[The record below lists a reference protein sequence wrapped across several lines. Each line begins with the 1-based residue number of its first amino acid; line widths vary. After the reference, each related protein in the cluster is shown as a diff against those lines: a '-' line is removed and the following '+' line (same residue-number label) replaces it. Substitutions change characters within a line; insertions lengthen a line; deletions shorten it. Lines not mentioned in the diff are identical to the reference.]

1 MAIRDPVVAIVGRPN
16 VGKSTLFNRI
26 AQKRKSIIHSQSG
39 ITRDRIYENVNWAG
53 KQFVLIDTGGFV
65 PDSKDTIE
73 SAVRAQIGVAVE
85 EADIILF
92 IVDGV
97 EQLIP
102 IDKEV
107 GALLRE
113 SAKDVILVANK
124 IDNEKREQNVFEFY
138 SLGFGEPFPI
148 SALNGRR
155 IGDLLDIILEH
166 MLKEAPAE
174 KEEEEFL
181 HLAIIGMPNVG
192 KSSIVNAI
200 LNVEKSIVT
209 EIPGTTRDSVDSILK
224 YYGESR
230 VDKIDRKFIKLIII
244 LGVIEFASLDIAFLQ
259 ARSAYYIPP
268 GLIFLIPVFYLLT
281 NIIYMFFSPI
291 TGSLSDKIGRKPVII
306 GGLSIL
312 LFSCLFLSIPI
323 ESSIFSVTTI
333 IIIYALFGFYLAS
346 VDPISRAY
354 IADLAGKNKRGRA
367 YGYYYLSVGLISLG
381 ESLIFGLI
389 YDLSFFWAF
398 IYISILLFI
407 CIVIF
412 SITDFSKI
420 LKN

>member
-1 MAIRDPVVAIVGRPN
+1 M
-16 VGKSTLFNRI
+16 
-26 AQKRKSIIHSQSG
+26 
-39 ITRDRIYENVNWAG
+39 
-53 KQFVLIDTGGFV
+53 
-65 PDSKDTIE
+65 
-73 SAVRAQIGVAVE
+73 
-85 EADIILF
+85 ILF
-92 IVDGV
+92 I
-97 EQLIP
+97 
-102 IDKEV
+102 
-107 GALLRE
+107 
-113 SAKDVILVANK
+113 KDVDPTK
-124 IDNEKREQNVFEFY
+124 IDETK
-138 SLGFGEPFPI
+138 
-148 SALNGRR
+148 
-155 IGDLLDIILEH
+155 
-166 MLKEAPAE
+166 
-174 KEEEEFL
+174 
-181 HLAIIGMPNVG
+181 
-192 KSSIVNAI
+192 
-200 LNVEKSIVT
+200 
-209 EIPGTTRDSVDSILK
+209 LK

-230 VDKIDRKFIKLIII
+230 VDKIGRKFIKLIII

-407 CIVIF
+407 CIIIF